1 MKDGSDK
8 TPYRISE
15 AASFGPGMMWQF
27 PQVGNLRRLEQ
38 AIFADLI
45 LLGGTKSDY
54 YNVIDRDYN
63 MGSGF
68 SLKSKTQ
75 MFFPRLGYFSLLV
88 DYYHIYTWKGYEGK
102 DLEHTDPLYLN
113 AQGDK
118 GDAQLL
124 VFNPMFVFQL
134 KNNIGI
140 EWQGAYYGRYTYYK
154 YHPNV
159 RAHTFETRLGLLYRF

>member
-1 MKDGSDK
+1 
-8 TPYRISE
+8 
-15 AASFGPGMMWQF
+15 
-27 PQVGNLRRLEQ
+27 
-38 AIFADLI
+38 
-45 LLGGTKSDY
+45 
-54 YNVIDRDYN
+54 

-75 MFFPRLGYFSLLV
+75 MVFPRLGFFSLLV

-124 VFNPMFVFQL
+124 VFNPRFVFQL
-134 KNNIGI
+134 KNDFGI
-140 EWQGAYYGRYTYYK
+140 ECKGPTTGD
-154 YHPNV
+154 
-159 RAHTFETRLGLLYRF
+159 